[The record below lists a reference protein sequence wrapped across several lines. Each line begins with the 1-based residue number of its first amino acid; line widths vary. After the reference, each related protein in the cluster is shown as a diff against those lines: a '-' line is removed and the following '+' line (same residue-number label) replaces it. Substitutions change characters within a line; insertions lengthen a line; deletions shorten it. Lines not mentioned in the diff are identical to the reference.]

1 MFDQDAVLTT
11 QEAWYR
17 AQRLEIK
24 MDADGTLVVPMG
36 RRVGYEGGKLGSGA
50 ELNSVTI
57 HTTDGCKIITAYPTK

>member
-1 MFDQDAVLTT
+1 
-11 QEAWYR
+11 
-17 AQRLEIK
+17 

-57 HTTDGCKIITAYPTK
+57 HSTDGCKIITAYPTK